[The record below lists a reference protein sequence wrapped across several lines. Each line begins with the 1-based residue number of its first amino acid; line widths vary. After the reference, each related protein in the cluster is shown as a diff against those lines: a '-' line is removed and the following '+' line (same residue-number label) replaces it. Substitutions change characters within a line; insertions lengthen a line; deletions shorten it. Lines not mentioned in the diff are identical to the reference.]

1 MKMKKSNRVFRPAT
15 SLLLVG
21 SLLLSG
27 CSSLVRSEFEA
38 PELQVPEHWQHQQV
52 AAAVSVDPW
61 WQAFGDEEL
70 NRLVEQVLEQN
81 NDLALATLTL
91 QKARLQAGL
100 SEQDLYPQLSSSLSG
115 SVSKPLEGGDSSRS
129 YSASLS
135 IRYETDLWGKLAA
148 SADAAQW
155 QALATAEDRE
165 STAQSLVAT
174 TASLYWQLGY
184 LEYRQ
189 RVADKNLASA
199 EKTLLLTQSQF
210 ENGAVSRLNILEAE
224 RSLAS
229 QKAEK
234 VELSRQYS
242 EARNA
247 MALLLNRPPQEAEF
261 LSVQLPADMVPNI
274 GAGVPA
280 ELLARRPDVKAA
292 LYRLRAALDTR
303 DVAQA
308 DFLPTLTLTGQL
320 GDSSA
325 ALRDL
330 LSNPVGTL
338 GAGLVLPF
346 LEWNTLQLNQQI
358 ANLDYESAVVSY
370 RDTLYQAFEE
380 VDNALSARKHYGLQ
394 AELLMQEYQAAAAA
408 ERLYEAQY
416 RNGAVGVQSW
426 LDAQENLRNA
436 ESSVLENRYNQ
447 LTATATLYKALGGR
461 ELAPVV
467 EGEAK

>member
-1 MKMKKSNRVFRPAT
+1 MKKLNIVSRSAM
-15 SLLLVG
+15 SLVLMG

-27 CSSLVRSEFEA
+27 CSGLVRSEFEA
-38 PELQVPEHWQHQQV
+38 PELQVPEHWQSKT
-52 AAAVSVDPW
+52 AATAVSLDPW
-61 WQAFGDEEL
+61 WHAFGDAEL
-70 NRLVEQVLEQN
+70 SRLIEQVLQQN

-91 QKARLQAGL
+91 RKARLQAGL
-100 SEQDLYPQLSSSLSG
+100 AEQDLFPQLSSSLSG
-115 SVSKPLEGGDSSRS
+115 STSKPLDGGDRSRS
-129 YSASLS
+129 YSAGLS
-135 IRYETDLWGKLAA
+135 ISYEADLWGKLTA

-184 LEYRQ
+184 LQHRQ
-189 RVADKNLASA
+189 QLADKNLASA
-199 EKTLLLTQSQF
+199 EQTLQLTRNQF

-229 QKAEK
+229 QQAEK
-234 VELSRQYS
+234 VELSRQLS

-247 MALLLNRPPQEAEF
+247 LAVLLNQPPEGAE
-261 LSVQLPADMVPNI
+261 VGPGRLPDSTVPEV

-280 ELLARRPDVKAA
+280 ELLVRRPDVKSA
-292 LYRLRAALDTR
+292 LYRLHAALDTR
-303 DVAQA
+303 DATLA
-308 DFLPTLTLTGQL
+308 NYLPTLTLTGQL
-320 GDSSA
+320 GDSSS

-346 LEWNTLQLNQQI
+346 LQWNTMQLNRQI
-358 ANLDYESAVVSY
+358 ADLDYESAVVTY

-380 VDNALSARKHYGLQ
+380 VDNALSARQHYALQ
-394 AELLMQEYQAAAAA
+394 AELLMREYQAAAAA
-408 ERLYEAQY
+408 ERLYEVQY
-416 RNGAVGVQSW
+416 RHGAVGVQSW

-447 LTATATLYKALGGR
+447 LTATATLYQALGGR
-461 ELAPVV
+461 EVMPV
-467 EGEAK
+467 EDNG